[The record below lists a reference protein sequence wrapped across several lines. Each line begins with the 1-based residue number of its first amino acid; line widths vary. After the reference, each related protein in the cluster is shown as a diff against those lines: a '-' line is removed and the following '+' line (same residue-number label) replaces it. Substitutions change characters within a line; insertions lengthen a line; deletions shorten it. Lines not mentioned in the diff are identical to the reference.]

1 MVGPKAILLSA
12 ALAPVPSHG
21 PPAWQWPL
29 RPPPRVVRGFSPPA
43 HPWEAGHRGVDL
55 AARPGR
61 PVYAAG
67 PGRVGYAGDLA
78 GRGVVT
84 IVHGDLRT
92 SYLPVRPA
100 VRTGQTVHAGD
111 RIGVVSAA
119 PGHCPDQACLHW
131 GLLRGTVYLDPLSLL
146 GLGPV
151 RLLPWWPAAPGATG
165 PAPPAPPYADP
176 PGPDTDTPVPDAWS
190 PDTPVPGTVPDGSAA
205 SAAVPPSPPVRSG
218 TGSPRP
224 PGGPRPVGDRERAE
238 GDGRAGPARRQ
249 RRHRSPTARPV
260 GDSTPADAGIADA
273 LLALGTLSA
282 FLPAG
287 RRVALLRRRISRR

>member
-1 MVGPKAILLSA
+1 
-12 ALAPVPSHG
+12 
-21 PPAWQWPL
+21 
-29 RPPPRVVRGFSPPA
+29 VVRGFSPPA

-55 AARPGR
+55 AARPGL

-92 SYLPVRPA
+92 TYLPVRPA
-100 VRTGQTVHAGD
+100 VHTGQTVRAGD

-131 GLLRGTVYLDPLSLL
+131 GLLRGAVYLDPLSLL

-165 PAPPAPPYADP
+165 PAPPAPAYTGKPGSGTDGPVPHTRP
-176 PGPDTDTPVPDAWS
+176 PNAPATDAGWPDAPVPDAGW
-190 PDTPVPGTVPDGSAA
+190 PDAPVPDAGWPDAPVAGPGPDGSAA
-205 SAAVPPSPPVRSG
+205 SAAGPPSSSVRNG
-218 TGSPRP
+218 TGAPRP
-224 PGGPRPVGDRERAE
+224 PGGPWPVGDRERAE
-238 GDGRAGPARRQ
+238 GAGQAGPARRQ
-249 RRHRSPTARPV
+249 GRHRSPAARPA
-260 GDSTPADAGIADA
+260 GDSTPAGAKIA
-273 LLALGTLSA
+273 LLALGTLST
-282 FLPAG
+282 FIPAG
-287 RRVALLRRRISRR
+287 HRVALLRRRLSRR